1 MVLVQ
6 VSSLQDNQDL
16 YPKAH
21 TGNEKR
27 LFNSHF
33 YSAGV
38 AVQDTCRRLKLYS
51 EVKRLGLQR
60 LR

>member
-38 AVQDTCRRLKLYS
+38 AVQDACRRRS
-51 EVKRLGLQR
+51 EETVQ
-60 LR
+60 